1 MGIMRVQNDFNKQ
14 YLSYLNF
21 CQLVVT
27 KIRFN
32 LRSEVAES
40 YLSYAWWVL
49 EPVLHMGV
57 FYLVFEV
64 IMDRG
69 GPNFVVF
76 LLCGLVPWLW
86 CAKSVN
92 NSSRSMM
99 QGKGLI
105 SQTNIPKFFF
115 PLVVVGQDTFKQTFA
130 FALLIFILLA
140 SGYPITVYWFWL
152 IPIVAVQI
160 LFIIS
165 ISFFV
170 SFVIPFAADLLYLVR
185 SGLTLWMLL
194 SGIFYDYEKVL
205 LPEHRELFLLNPMAN
220 LIASYRRVLLYG
232 ENPEIMNLLLVGLLS
247 VLLIGLMSLIMK
259 RYSNRLTRL
268 VID

>member
-1 MGIMRVQNDFNKQ
+1 MQNEIKNH

-64 IMDRG
+64 VMDRG

-92 NSSRSMM
+92 NSSRSML

-105 SQTNIPKFFF
+105 SQTNIPKIFF
-115 PLVVVGQDTFKQTFA
+115 PLVVVGQDTFKQSFA
-130 FALLIFILLA
+130 FALLILILLA
-140 SGYPITVYWFWL
+140 YGYPITAYWLWL

-170 SFVIPFAADLLYLVR
+170 SFFIPFAADLQYLIR
-185 SGLTLWMLL
+185 SGLTLWMLM
-194 SGIFYDYEKVL
+194 SGIFYDYQRIL
-205 LPEHRELFLLNPMAN
+205 LPEHQELFLLNPMAS
-220 LIASYRRVLLYG
+220 LITSYRQVLMYG
-232 ENPEIMNLLLVGLLS
+232 ENPRIMSLIYVALFS
-247 VLLIGLMSLIMK
+247 VLLIGLMRAVMK